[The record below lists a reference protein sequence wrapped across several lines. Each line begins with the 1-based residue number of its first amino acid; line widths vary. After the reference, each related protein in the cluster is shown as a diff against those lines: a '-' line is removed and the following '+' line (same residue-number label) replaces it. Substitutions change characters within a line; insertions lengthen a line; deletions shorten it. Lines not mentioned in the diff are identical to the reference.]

1 MWMYPLCFLPF
12 CLPQGPL
19 HMNCVYI
26 VSNSGYS
33 QSAFTVALTRNVCV
47 EWILGSFTENVL
59 KCTLLSNVDRICPDM
74 FLDHYTFKALEFYQS
89 LEQLQLMLTCQ
100 TNPVLLDRTIH
111 VWWGQRW
118 AGGAHFSSLSVR
130 TGHGCF
136 CPGMIPMLY
145 LWSLINIIGIS
156 INNVRFSFFHL
167 PRSNHSCSNSSSS
180 SVTHRLIYPD
190 WNILF
195 VGFQSH

>member
-1 MWMYPLCFLPF
+1 MYPLCFLPF

-47 EWILGSFTENVL
+47 EWILGSLTENVL

-74 FLDHYTFKALEFYQS
+74 FLDHYTFKELEFYQS

-100 TNPVLLDRTIH
+100 TNPVLLDSCVMRTA
-111 VWWGQRW
+111 VSRW
-118 AGGAHFSSLSVR
+118 STLLIPFCENRTWLLLSWHDSYALFMEPHKYHRHINKQCQIFIFSLTMIKSL
-130 TGHGCF
+130 
-136 CPGMIPMLY
+136 L
-145 LWSLINIIGIS
+145 
-156 INNVRFSFFHL
+156 
-167 PRSNHSCSNSSSS
+167 
-180 SVTHRLIYPD
+180 
-190 WNILF
+190 
-195 VGFQSH
+195 Q

>member
-1 MWMYPLCFLPF
+1 MYPLCFLPF
-12 CLPQGPL
+12 CLPQGTL

-47 EWILGSFTENVL
+47 EWILGSLTENVL

-74 FLDHYTFKALEFYQS
+74 FLDHYTFKELEFYQS
-89 LEQLQLMLTCQ
+89 LAQLQLMLTCQ
-100 TNPVLLDRTIH
+100 TNPVLLDLLDSCVMRTA
-111 VWWGQRW
+111 VSRW
-118 AGGAHFSSLSVR
+118 STLLIPSVR

-190 WNILF
+190 WNI
-195 VGFQSH
+195 